1 MRTPICAAAV
11 VLTVVA
17 CSPTTSH
24 QPAAAARAAA
34 PAPTTPTLVRVVAH
48 DFAFDSAH
56 TAPAGLLAIRLVNH
70 GHAIHMLG
78 IARLDS
84 GKTLS
89 DLVRALQA
97 KGLPPW
103 MSELGGPGPVS
114 PGDSVTTYAVLEPGL
129 YSMICWWA
137 DSTGKPHVAD
147 GMMSTLTVT
156 GTDAGAPVPPR
167 PDVYVR
173 ESDYRIDMPDTLA
186 AGRHIFR
193 VDNDGPHDHD
203 LAILRMLPGRTVAQI
218 ESWLLKPR
226 MSDAP
231 VQALGGTV
239 GQVRWGHTEFAT
251 DLAPGHYLFLCL
263 MHDSTSPK
271 PHFERGMLRQVTVE

>member
-1 MRTPICAAAV
+1 MRILFCAAAV
-11 VLTVVA
+11 ALTVAA
-17 CSPTTSH
+17 CSP
-24 QPAAAARAAA
+24 AAGREPSRAARASG

-48 DFAFDSAH
+48 DFAFDSVH

-84 GKTLS
+84 GKTLG
-89 DLVRALQA
+89 DLVRAMKA
-97 KGLPPW
+97 NAPMPW
-103 MSELGGPGPVS
+103 WSELGGPGPVS
-114 PGDSVTTYAVLEPGL
+114 PGDSVTTYAVLQPGL

-137 DSTGKPHVAD
+137 DSTGKLHAAD

-186 AGRHIFR
+186 AGHHIFQ

-203 LAILRMLPGRTVAQI
+203 LAVLRVLPGHTEAQI
-218 ESWLLKPR
+218 ETWLLKPR

-239 GQVRWGHTEFAT
+239 GQSRWSHTEFAT
-251 DLAPGHYLFLCL
+251 DLAPGRYLFLCL
-263 MHDSTSPK
+263 MKDATSPK
-271 PHFERGMLRQVTVE
+271 PHFERGMLKQVTVE